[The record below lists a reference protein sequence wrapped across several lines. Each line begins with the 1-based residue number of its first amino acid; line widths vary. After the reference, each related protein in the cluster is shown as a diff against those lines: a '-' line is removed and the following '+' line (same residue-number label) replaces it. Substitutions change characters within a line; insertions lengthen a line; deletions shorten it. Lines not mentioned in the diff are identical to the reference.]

1 MLPRSWMEAY
11 INFLIR
17 FRVPVLVVVTAITL
31 FLGWHLKN
39 MQVYTN
45 FFDLYPPGHPYIQLY
60 QQYRKMFGTANVLM
74 IMIERKDGDI
84 FNVDTINKINKATI
98 QVMETSGVNPYQV
111 RSLTHPKMRNIRIT
125 GAMITAYP
133 IMYPA
138 PPKTPEDV
146 KPIKKAVYTN
156 EGVHGFFVAR
166 DNTAALISAGFW
178 EEGVDFRNLYNRL
191 NTLKTEI
198 ESDGKHNAYIA
209 GFPMLYSWIFSY
221 KNAILWVISVTVV
234 IILILLWFYFRTF
247 TGVWVPLFSGL
258 LSAMLALGLAGYY
271 GFNLDPLVLVV
282 LVLITA
288 RALSHSVQSMERY
301 HEEYHRLEREYGD
314 KANKMDAIM
323 ASYLSLFSPAI
334 VSILAD
340 GFAILTL
347 ALAHIPL
354 IQKLAYVSSFWV
366 FTIFISVVTLH
377 PIILYYIPPPPHDPK
392 SGTRFSDKLYN
403 AINRMMVSI
412 SQGNARYY
420 VLGSFTV
427 ALVIGMY
434 YSHDLKIGDV
444 SINKA
449 LLHNDHPYNIAYDR
463 INLKFVGAS
472 QLVILAEGKEPGV
485 IKDPQILQT
494 LEKFQRHM
502 EQQSLV
508 GGSITITTMARRL
521 YQMFQEGI
529 PKWAIIPDNPRDV
542 GNIFYQFLNTVGSD
556 DLDLFLDK
564 NSQNATIT
572 VYYKDYNHE
581 TVVGSIAN
589 AQEFIDA
596 NPVENLDFRLAGGLL
611 GILAAVNE
619 EVDWS
624 YKWNLILV
632 MVTVFILSMLTYAS
646 VVGALIV
653 MIPSIVAQPLSEAMM
668 YWMGIDAN
676 INSLPVAAVGIGIG
690 IDYGFYVLSRIVE
703 EFQRFGDHER
713 AIEEALMTTGRAIMF
728 TGTTLTVSVIFW
740 VFFPM
745 KFQSEMAILLT
756 LLLFFHVVG
765 ALAFIP
771 GMVSLLK
778 PRFPLPNKIMMMLLL
793 AIFVPAGVLYYFD
806 YANLGTLGILA
817 VIVAIGEHWYATRHN
832 IGMELRV

>member
-1 MLPRSWMEAY
+1 MLPRHWMEAY
-11 INFLIR
+11 INFLIK
-17 FRVPVLVVVTAITL
+17 FRVPVLIVVTAITL
-31 FLGWHLKN
+31 FLGWHLRN

-84 FNVDTINKINKATI
+84 FNVDTINKVNKATI
-98 QVMETSGVNPYQV
+98 QIMETSGVNPYQV
-111 RSLTHPKMRNIRIT
+111 RSLTHPKMKNIRIT

-138 PPKTPEDV
+138 PPKTPDDV

-156 EGVHGFFVAR
+156 EGVHGFFVSR

-178 EEGVDFRNLYNRL
+178 EEGVDFRNLYTRL
-191 NTLKTEI
+191 NALKAEI
-198 ESDGKHNAYIA
+198 ESDGNHNAHIA

-221 KNAILWVISVTVV
+221 KNAILWVISVTVA
-234 IILILLWFYFRTF
+234 IILIMLWFYFRTF

-258 LSAMLALGLAGYY
+258 LSSILALGLAGYF

-301 HEEYHRLEREYGD
+301 HEEYHRLQREHGD

-323 ASYLSLFSPAI
+323 SSYLSLFSPAI
-334 VSILAD
+334 VSIAAD
-340 GFAILTL
+340 GFATLTL

-354 IQKLAYVSSFWV
+354 IQKLAYVSAFWI
-366 FTIFISVVTLH
+366 FTITISVVTLH

-392 SGTRFSDKLYN
+392 AGTRFSDRLYN
-403 AINRMMVSI
+403 AVNRMMVRI
-412 SQGNARYY
+412 SQGTARYY

-427 ALVIGMY
+427 ALIVGMIFA
-434 YSHDLKIGDV
+434 HDLKIGDV
-444 SINKA
+444 SIGKA
-449 LLHNDHPYNIAYDR
+449 LMYDDHEYNIAYDK
-463 INLKFVGAS
+463 INEKFVGAS
-472 QLVILAEGKEPGV
+472 QLVILAEGKEAGV
-485 IKDPQILQT
+485 IKDPNVLQT
-494 LEKFQRHM
+494 LEKFQRFM
-502 EQQSLV
+502 EQQNLV

-529 PKWAIIPDNPRDV
+529 PKWGIIPDNPRDV

-572 VYYKDYNHE
+572 VFYKDYNHE
-581 TVVGSIAN
+581 TVVGSIQK
-589 AQEFIDA
+589 AQQFIDE
-596 NPVENLDFRLAGGLL
+596 NPTENLQFRLAGGLL

-619 EVDWS
+619 EVEWS

-653 MIPSIVAQPLSEAMM
+653 MIPSIVAQPLSEAFM

-690 IDYGFYVLSRIVE
+690 IDYGYYVLSRIVE

-778 PRFPLPNKIMMMLLL
+778 PRFPLPNKIMAILLL
-793 AIFVPAGVLYYFD
+793 AIFIPAGALYYFD

-832 IGMELRV
+832 IGMELRI

>member
-1 MLPRSWMEAY
+1 MLPRSWMAAY
-11 INFLIR
+11 LRFLLK
-17 FRVPVLVVVTAITL
+17 FRWPVLAVLTVMTVILSYYAAS
-31 FLGWHLKN
+31 
-39 MQVYTN
+39 MRVYTN

-60 QQYRKMFGTANVLM
+60 QQYRRMFGTANVLVM
-74 IMIERKDGDI
+74 AIEKKEGDI
-84 FNVDTINKINKATI
+84 FNVDTINKIDWATRY
-98 QVMETSGVNPYQV
+98 VLETAGVNPYQL
-111 RSLTHPKMRNIRIT
+111 RSLTHPKLKNIRIT

-146 KPIKKAVYTN
+146 KPIKNAVYTN
-156 EGVHGFFVAR
+156 EGVHGFYVSR
-166 DNTAALISAGFW
+166 DNTTALISAGFW
-178 EEGVDFRNLYNRL
+178 EEGVDFRNLYARMNHIKAEL
-191 NTLKTEI
+191 EKEGTHQVY
-198 ESDGKHNAYIA
+198 SA
-209 GFPMLYSWIFSY
+209 GFPMLYAWVFSY
-221 KNAILWVISVTVV
+221 KNYIFSVIGITTV
-234 IILILLWFYFRTF
+234 IILIMLWFYFRTS

-258 LSAMLALGLAGYY
+258 LSSVWALGFAGYY

-301 HEEYHRLEREYGD
+301 HEEYHRLQD
-314 KANKMDAIM
+314 KQEAILS
-323 ASYLSLFSPAI
+323 SYISLFSPAL
-334 VSILAD
+334 VSIASD
-340 GFAILTL
+340 GLAILTL

-366 FTIFISVVTLH
+366 FTISISVVTLH
-377 PIILYYIPPPPHDPK
+377 PIILYIIPPPPHDPK

-403 AINRMMVSI
+403 AINRAMIRI
-412 SQGNARYY
+412 SQGNARFA
-420 VLGSFTV
+420 VIVSFSI
-427 ALVIGMY
+427 ALLIGMV
-434 YSHDLKIGDV
+434 YSRYLKIGDV
-444 SINKA
+444 SIGKA
-449 LLHNDHPYNIAYDR
+449 LMYDDHPYNVSYDKV
-463 INLKFVGAS
+463 NQKFVGAS
-472 QLVILAEGKEPGV
+472 QLVILAEGKEQGV

-502 EQQSLV
+502 EQQPLV
-508 GGSITITTMARRL
+508 GGSITVTTMARRL

-542 GNIFYQFLNTVGSD
+542 GNIFYQFLNTIGAD
-556 DLDLFLDK
+556 DLDTFLDK

-581 TVVGSIAN
+581 TVVGSIAK
-589 AQEFIDA
+589 AKEFIDH
-596 NPVENLDFRLAGGLL
+596 NPVENVQFRLAGGLL

-619 EVDWS
+619 EVEWS

-632 MVTVFILSMLTYAS
+632 MVTVFILSVLTYAS

-653 MIPSIVAQPLSEAMM
+653 MIPSIVAQPLSEAVM
-668 YWMGIDAN
+668 YGMGIDAN

-690 IDYGFYVLSRIVE
+690 IDYGYYVLSRIVE
-703 EFQRFGDHER
+703 EFEKFGDHDR

-728 TGTTLTVSVIFW
+728 TGITLTVSVILW
-740 VFFPM
+740 IFFPM

-771 GMVSLLK
+771 GTVSLLR
-778 PRFPLPNKIMMMLLL
+778 PRFPLPNKAMMVVLL
-793 AIFVPAGVLYYFD
+793 ATFVPALILYYTD
-806 YANLGTLGILA
+806 YANLLTLGVLA
-817 VIVAIGEHWYATRHN
+817 LTVAVVEHLWATRRN
-832 IGMELRV
+832 IGMEMRA